1 MGIGDLRL
9 HLKTVSVQCKLDSL
23 TNSISC
29 LLIISMRS
37 LVFTTRQELRSQ
49 ISFLILI
56 PLPPHRVTI
65 IAGRLVDAEND

>member
-1 MGIGDLRL
+1 M
-9 HLKTVSVQCKLDSL
+9 
-23 TNSISC
+23 
-29 LLIISMRS
+29 IISMRS